1 MSTVFGVRTG
11 RGRETVREVFSGHR
25 VSSLSP
31 DEAQRAHQAGYQ
43 PSSADDWLIGRDPRQ
58 MSPDELRAMGHK
70 TMSPVAAI
78 RLKCLDCAGSS
89 DEVRRCIAV
98 ACPSWPFRTGK
109 NPWRAPPS
117 ETQRESGRRS
127 IARVNAA
134 AFGAGK
140 MPSLSAEAAAPV
152 PGKVSGIARR
162 NCGVRPVLGR
172 PNRSP

>member
-31 DEAQRAHQAGYQ
+31 DEAQRAHRAGYQ

-98 ACPSWPFRTGK
+98 ACPSWPFRTGR
-109 NPWRAPPS
+109 NPGRAPAS
-117 ETQRESGRRS
+117 EAQREASRR
-127 IARVNAA
+127 NAA
-134 AFGAGK
+134 RMHAASSDTVKITG
-140 MPSLSAEAAAPV
+140 PSDGTSAPALTDR
-152 PGKVSGIARR
+152 G
-162 NCGVRPVLGR
+162 
-172 PNRSP
+172 

>member
-31 DEAQRAHQAGYQ
+31 DEAQRAHRAGYQ
-43 PSSADDWLIGRDPRQ
+43 PSSADDWLIGRDPRE

-89 DEVRRCIAV
+89 DESADASRWRVRRGRFAL
-98 ACPSWPFRTGK
+98 ARTRG
-109 NPWRAPPS
+109 
-117 ETQRESGRRS
+117 GHRR
-127 IARVNAA
+127 
-134 AFGAGK
+134 
-140 MPSLSAEAAAPV
+140 
-152 PGKVSGIARR
+152 ARR
-162 NCGVRPVLGR
+162 NGSRDGEA
-172 PNRSP
+172 SPE

>member
-1 MSTVFGVRTG
+1 MSSVFGVRTG

-31 DEAQRAHQAGYQ
+31 DEAERAHQAGYQ

-140 MPSLSAEAAAPV
+140 MPSLSAEAAALV
-152 PGKVSGIARR
+152 PEVSGIARR